1 MNRFASPSAIHLHA
15 IKDDQH
21 AGILKSLG
29 LLMVNLAV
37 M

>member
-21 AGILKSLG
+21 AGDSKSLG
-29 LLMVNLAV
+29 LLTVNLAV